1 MNSQCEQLLNRFCN
15 RYALLMPEPDEQ
27 GRYQLGFDQVEVSL
41 FEYLGRLYLV
51 ARLASVPEERAEREQ
66 LIEKTSAYLFRY
78 LYTDE
83 CVLNLVNE
91 GEKSYL
97 VLVVTI
103 GNLDTVDL
111 DTFEPCIS
119 ALVNRAESLA
129 AHLNSTAGAAQP
141 NRLSVFRP

>member
-27 GRYQLGFDQVEVSL
+27 GRYSLGFDQVEVNL

-51 ARLASVPEERAEREQ
+51 AQLTPLPDERAEREQ
-66 LIEKTSAYLFRY
+66 VIEKTSAYLFRY
-78 LYTDE
+78 LYVDE

-111 DTFEPCIS
+111 DNFETRIS
-119 ALVNRAESLA
+119 ALVQRAESLV
-129 AHLNSTAGAAQP
+129 AHLNSAPRAAPP